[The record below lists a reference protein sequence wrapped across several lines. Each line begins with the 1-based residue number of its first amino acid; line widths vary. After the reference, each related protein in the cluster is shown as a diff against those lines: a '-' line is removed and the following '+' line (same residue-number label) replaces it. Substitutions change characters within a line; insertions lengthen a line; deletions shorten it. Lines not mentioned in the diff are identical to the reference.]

1 MSLNIGLIEV
11 TVELA
16 FYKKHGKS
24 SESEKVD
31 QLIEQSKRLAR
42 GKICLQKSIDA
53 WRIACDNLSSD
64 FKFQKSKWESWEID
78 LQDEIFSLKSI
89 NEKIR
94 RGAFKENSQIS
105 SLQSEL
111 KNDEKRALEAKL
123 KNLDYQLTKTKAEE
137 CPICFEVVYVNR
149 KWTAFVPCGHRICSE
164 CADKFSAPHWPS
176 TQHTNRQKC
185 LHCRHKINCFLVLE
199 GIYES

>member
-1 MSLNIGLIEV
+1 M

-16 FYKKHGKS
+16 FYKKHAKS

-31 QLIEQSKRLAR
+31 QLIEQSKRLAG

-64 FKFQKSKWESWEID
+64 FKFQKSKWESREID

-94 RGAFKENSQIS
+94 REAFKENSQIS
-105 SLQSEL
+105 TLQSEL
-111 KNDEKRALEAKL
+111 KMKNDEKRALEAKL
-123 KNLDYQLTKTKAEE
+123 KNLDDQLTKTKAEE

-149 KWTAFVPCGHRICSE
+149 K
-164 CADKFSAPHWPS
+164 
-176 TQHTNRQKC
+176 
-185 LHCRHKINCFLVLE
+185 
-199 GIYES
+199 